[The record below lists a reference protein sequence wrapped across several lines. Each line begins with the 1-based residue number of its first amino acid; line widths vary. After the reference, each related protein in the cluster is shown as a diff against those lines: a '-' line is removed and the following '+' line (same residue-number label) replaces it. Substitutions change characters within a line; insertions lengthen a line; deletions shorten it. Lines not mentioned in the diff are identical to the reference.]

1 MALPLFCKRLGN
13 DLGLEALFGIHL
25 LEPLV
30 FLFKLLH
37 PGHQRGVHAAELG
50 PPFVERGR
58 AHAMLAAQ
66 FGDGGAGFSLF
77 EDGDNLAVG
86 VTGDLHAELSKSY
99 LENSTHKSACLQG
112 GLPFQGLPFL
122 RVGIMACARVARWHH
137 GWPLVSYA
145 PSPMTLAMTSFAPIW
160 SSRHGSIGASPVV
173 LSITSMARI
182 SKVVASTTNSPSPN
196 ILMPVL
202 STSRCNPVLV
212 AFAVISTAR
221 YFWRR
226 LTVLKSGTSQSNPAS
241 LSRLCVIP
249 VACRS
254 ARLNSPLMVKQN

>member
-112 GLPFQGLPFL
+112 GLPLEALLPISKPSLISVRITAMPSARFAVNSYSCAVGLICSRTAPL
-122 RVGIMACARVARWHH
+122 R
-137 GWPLVSYA
+137 
-145 PSPMTLAMTSFAPIW
+145 
-160 SSRHGSIGASPVV
+160 
-173 LSITSMARI
+173 SMAAN
-182 SKVVASTTNSPSPN
+182 SK
-196 ILMPVL
+196 
-202 STSRCNPVLV
+202 
-212 AFAVISTAR
+212 
-221 YFWRR
+221 
-226 LTVLKSGTSQSNPAS
+226 Q
-241 LSRLCVIP
+241 
-249 VACRS
+249 
-254 ARLNSPLMVKQN
+254 

>member
-112 GLPFQGLPFL
+112 GLPCVCGLRALGARPAWATYRGWARKRSFF
-122 RVGIMACARVARWHH
+122 CARGRQN
-137 GWPLVSYA
+137 SEKYYA
-145 PSPMTLAMTSFAPIW
+145 KLFAPRLPTIHFALSGEAVLGRRTLKIVPPSSVDSTSIVPPWDIVISLAINRPSPKLVLAGPFW
-160 SSRHGSIGASPVV
+160 SSATDSCTRGSKIAASE
-173 LSITSMARI
+173 ARGI
-182 SKVVASTTNSPSPN
+182 SGP
-196 ILMPVL
+196 
-202 STSRCNPVLV
+202 
-212 AFAVISTAR
+212 
-221 YFWRR
+221 
-226 LTVLKSGTSQSNPAS
+226 
-241 LSRLCVIP
+241 
-249 VACRS
+249 
-254 ARLNSPLMVKQN
+254 

>member
-112 GLPFQGLPFL
+112 GIT
-122 RVGIMACARVARWHH
+122 VGRRAQRSLCPNGYV
-137 GWPLVSYA
+137 LVSSRLPDVT
-145 PSPMTLAMTSFAPIW
+145 PSPDRNSFL
-160 SSRHGSIGASPVV
+160 HE
-173 LSITSMARI
+173 
-182 SKVVASTTNSPSPN
+182 VA
-196 ILMPVL
+196 
-202 STSRCNPVLV
+202 
-212 AFAVISTAR
+212 A
-221 YFWRR
+221 
-226 LTVLKSGTSQSNPAS
+226 
-241 LSRLCVIP
+241 
-249 VACRS
+249 
-254 ARLNSPLMVKQN
+254 